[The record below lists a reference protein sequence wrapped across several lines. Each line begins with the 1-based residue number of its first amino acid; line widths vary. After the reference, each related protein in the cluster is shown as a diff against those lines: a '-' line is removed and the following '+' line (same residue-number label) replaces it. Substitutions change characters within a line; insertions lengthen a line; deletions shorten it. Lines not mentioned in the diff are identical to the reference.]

1 MNAHQCGRSC
11 RSSICSETKQVARV
25 HNSCSVCVLV
35 QSRKH
40 LSKFQVNPIR
50 FQVVVATRIGNT
62 KRGVIASV
70 SGVQTFHTCSKRPKE
85 SQNRSRERRRRP
97 SRVPTALRQTWDRA
111 GGGPLNARE
120 VLLSLNCITQ
130 PRVFHRSVLL
140 GANSTAHCC

>member
-11 RSSICSETKQVARV
+11 RSSICCETKQVARV
-25 HNSCSVCVLV
+25 HDSCSVYVLV
-35 QSRKH
+35 QSRMH

-70 SGVQTFHTCSKRPKE
+70 AGVQTFHTCSKRPKE

-111 GGGPLNARE
+111 GGLFQRCVAGHLRPVPLHGTINFFIPELRG
-120 VLLSLNCITQ
+120 S
-130 PRVFHRSVLL
+130 
-140 GANSTAHCC
+140 